1 MRVTSL
7 QWWTVLLPT
16 TAIILLDYARHKL
29 IAGFAHPWNDEAVL
43 LVGVLL
49 VAFATSQLLIGRIER
64 SKRQEQEAETLRQIG
79 IELTSSLELDAVL
92 SAILQRGRGLL
103 EAHCLGIA
111 MPNSSRR
118 ELILQTEDS
127 PSPRRLPAPPG
138 VDFPW
143 ETMETGQ
150 SRELLREPTARKD
163 GCSACRRCLAL
174 PLRMGSQLLG
184 ALCVGSCSIRP
195 YTTEE
200 RRLAGQMAN
209 LAAVALANSLLHER
223 AQNLATL
230 QERDRIAREVH
241 DSLAQVLGYLSMKAR
256 ATRELLREG
265 RMEEVETALLEMGQ
279 TADDGYVDAREDILG
294 LRTSARATGGL
305 RGVLDE
311 YLQKFSRQSGV
322 ATRLIVQEEVPF
334 DLPAGAEI
342 QLVRVI
348 QEALTNVRKHAHASN
363 AWVKLEWSDGVGRV
377 TVGDDGLG
385 FDPTHPENPIDGGYG
400 IAAMR
405 ERMAKVG
412 GHLAVESQPGRG
424 VTVVATIPLK
434 LGKREG
440 NDHG

>member
-7 QWWTVLLPT
+7 LWWTVLLPT
-16 TAIILLDYARHKL
+16 TAIILLDYTRHKL
-29 IAGFAHPWNDEAVL
+29 LAGFAHPWHDEAVL

-49 VAFATSQLLIGRIER
+49 VAFATSQLLISRIER
-64 SKRQEQEAETLRQIG
+64 SQRQEQESEMLRQIG
-79 IELTSSLELDAVL
+79 MEITSSLELDAVL
-92 SAILQRGRGLL
+92 SAILQRGRDLL
-103 EAHCLGIA
+103 GADCLGIA
-111 MPNSSRR
+111 LPNTSRR
-118 ELILQTEDS
+118 ELILQADGF

-143 ETMETGQ
+143 ETMESGE
-150 SRELLREPTARKD
+150 SRELLREAAGSQDNCP
-163 GCSACRRCLAL
+163 ACRRCLAL
-174 PLRMGSQLLG
+174 PLRMGSQQLG
-184 ALCVGSCSIRP
+184 ALCVGSCAMRSHSP
-195 YTTEE
+195 EE

-241 DSLAQVLGYLSMKAR
+241 DSLAQVLGYLSMKVR

-265 RMEEVETALLEMGQ
+265 EVEEVETALLEVGQ
-279 TADDGYVDAREDILG
+279 VADDGYVDAREAILG
-294 LRTSARATGGL
+294 LRTSARPTGGL
-305 RGVLDE
+305 KGVLDE

-322 ATRLIVQEEVPF
+322 AARLIVREGSPF
-334 DLPAGAEI
+334 DLPASTEI

-363 AWVKLEWSDGVGRV
+363 AWVELEWSDGVGRV
-377 TVGDDGLG
+377 TVGDDGRG
-385 FDPTHPENPIDGGYG
+385 FDPTHAENQVNGSYG

-424 VTVVATIPLK
+424 ATVVATIPLEP
-434 LGKREG
+434 GKREG